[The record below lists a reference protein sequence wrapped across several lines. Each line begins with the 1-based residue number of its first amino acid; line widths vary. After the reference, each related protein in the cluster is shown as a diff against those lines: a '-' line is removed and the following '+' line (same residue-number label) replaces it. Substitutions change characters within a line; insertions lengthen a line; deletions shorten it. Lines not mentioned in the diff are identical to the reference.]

1 VPILKDVYIRRKE
14 NAQMALIKYKD
25 SINEHHVSY
34 ATGRNLVKV
43 PDLNKHVV
51 IVDDES
57 TGRMIMGKILHQVM
71 GNIVL
76 HEFEHPA
83 DALEWLDSN
92 HPDLIVTDYRMPD
105 MNGIDFI
112 TKIRGR
118 EGCQDIPI
126 MMITIAD
133 EKTVR
138 YSALE
143 AGATAFL
150 TRPIDHIECRTSC
163 RNLLKLS
170 EQHSIIQKR
179 AQWLAQQ
186 VELATEQ
193 IIAREKETLLCLAKA
208 GEYRDEETGNHVIR
222 MAKYSRQIAEELGI
236 SEEECDFLEYA
247 APMHDIG
254 KIGIPDGILLK
265 PRKLNA
271 AEWEIMQQH
280 AEIGH
285 DILVDSESR
294 YMQMGA
300 IIALTHHE
308 KFDGSGYPKGLKG
321 AAIPLIGRI
330 VAVADVY
337 DALISA
343 RPYKMAWPVEE
354 ALDYLKQQSGKHF
367 DPECVDAFLKR
378 YDKIKNIES
387 KYADNPGS

>member
-1 VPILKDVYIRRKE
+1 VASL
-14 NAQMALIKYKD
+14 KYKD
-25 SINEHHVSY
+25 IINEHHVSY
-34 ATGRNLVKV
+34 TTGWDLVKV

-71 GNIVL
+71 DNLIL

-83 DALEWLDSN
+83 DVMEWLNDN

-105 MNGIDFI
+105 INGIDFI
-112 TKIRGR
+112 KKIRAK

-126 MMITIAD
+126 MMITVAD

-138 YSALE
+138 YNALE

-170 EQHSIIQKR
+170 EQHSIIQQR
-179 AQWLAQQ
+179 AQWLAEQ

-193 IIAREKETLLCLAKA
+193 IVAREQETLLCLAKA
-208 GEYRDEETGNHVIR
+208 GEYRDEETGNHVVR
-222 MAKYSRQIAEELGI
+222 MAKYSRQIAQELGL
-236 SEEECDFLEYA
+236 SKEESDSLEYA

-265 PRKLNA
+265 PGKLDA
-271 AEWEIMQQH
+271 TEWKIMQRH

-285 DILVDSESR
+285 DILKDSDSK
-294 YMQMGA
+294 YMKMGA

-321 AAIPLIGRI
+321 DAIPLVGRI
-330 VAVADVY
+330 VAVADVF
-337 DALISA
+337 DALTSE
-343 RPYKMAWPVEE
+343 RPYKQAWSTEE
-354 ALDYLKQQSGKHF
+354 ALDYLKQQSGQHF
-367 DPECVDAFLKR
+367 DPVCVDAFFNRLSNIR
-378 YDKIKNIES
+378 KIELD
-387 KYADNPGS
+387 YADNDTEEQ

>member
-1 VPILKDVYIRRKE
+1 V
-14 NAQMALIKYKD
+14 ASIKYKD
-25 SINEHHVSY
+25 IINEHHVSY
-34 ATGRNLVKV
+34 ETGRDLVKV

-71 GNIVL
+71 DNLIL

-83 DALEWLDSN
+83 DVMEWLDNN

-105 MNGIDFI
+105 INGIDFI
-112 TKIRGR
+112 KKIRAK

-126 MMITIAD
+126 MMITVAD

-138 YSALE
+138 YNALE

-170 EQHSIIQKR
+170 EQHSIIQQR
-179 AQWLAQQ
+179 AQWLAEQ
-186 VELATEQ
+186 VELATQQ
-193 IIAREKETLLCLAKA
+193 IVAREQETLLCLAKA
-208 GEYRDEETGNHVIR
+208 GEYRDEETGNHVVR
-222 MAKYSRQIAEELGI
+222 MAKYSRQIAEELGL
-236 SEEECDFLEYA
+236 SKEESDSLEYA

-265 PRKLNA
+265 PGKLDA
-271 AEWEIMQQH
+271 AEWEIMQRH

-285 DILVDSESR
+285 DILKDSDSK
-294 YMQMGA
+294 YMKMGA
-300 IIALTHHE
+300 VIALTHHE

-321 AAIPLIGRI
+321 DAIPLVGRI
-330 VAVADVY
+330 VAVADVF
-337 DALISA
+337 DALTSE
-343 RPYKMAWPVEE
+343 RPYKKAWSTET
-354 ALDYLKQQSGKHF
+354 ALDYLKQQAGKHF
-367 DPECVDAFLKR
+367 DPRCVEAFFNRL
-378 YDKIKNIES
+378 KNIRKIEVD
-387 KYADNPGS
+387 YADSDTEEQ

>member
-1 VPILKDVYIRRKE
+1 MSIKDVYTRRKE
-14 NAQMALIKYKD
+14 NTQMVFKYKD
-25 SINEHHVSY
+25 SINEHNISY
-34 ATGRNLVKV
+34 TAGRRLMAV

-71 GNIVL
+71 DNIVL

-112 TKIRGR
+112 TTIRAR

-126 MMITIAD
+126 MMITVAD
-133 EKTVR
+133 EKSVR
-138 YSALE
+138 YNALE

-179 AQWLAQQ
+179 AQWLAEQ
-186 VELATEQ
+186 VEMATEQ
-193 IIAREKETLLCLAKA
+193 IIAREQETLLCLAKA

-222 MAKYSRQIAEELGI
+222 MAKYSRQIAEELGMT
-236 SEEECDFLEYA
+236 EEECDLLEYA

-265 PRKLNA
+265 PGKLNSE
-271 AEWEIMQQH
+271 EWEIMQQH

-300 IIALTHHE
+300 VIALTHHE
-308 KFDGSGYPKGLKG
+308 KFDGSGYPKGLEG
-321 AAIPLIGRI
+321 AAIPLVGRV

-337 DALISA
+337 DALVSA

-367 DPECVDAFLKR
+367 DPECVNAFLKR
-378 YDKIKNIES
+378 FDKIKNIEL
-387 KYADNPGS
+387 KYADKPNS